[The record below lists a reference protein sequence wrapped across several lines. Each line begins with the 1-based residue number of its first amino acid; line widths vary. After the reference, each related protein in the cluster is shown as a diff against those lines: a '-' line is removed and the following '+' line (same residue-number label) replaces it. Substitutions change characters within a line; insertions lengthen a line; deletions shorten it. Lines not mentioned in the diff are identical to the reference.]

1 MTKREPDN
9 LAALPLIVF
18 RLRIT
23 CASPQRDLFA
33 LLIPAPYGNSALGLS
48 VRTLRDSDRKK
59 DGGLPRGRAWLCII
73 AALLCAVALLAPAG
87 AAARDLVVYG
97 EPTLEKALKSV
108 GSLWQARTGTRVNVF
123 VAPTDLS
130 YAQIERGA
138 RCDLIFALADTATEE
153 AARAKIIQGATITR
167 ALRSGLVLV
176 GTESAAGPIDGA
188 NLTDISGLI
197 AGRRL
202 AIANPERDLAGARA
216 LELLRKIGV
225 AADDNSAVAV
235 AESSA
240 GVVNLLATDR
250 ARLGIVYSTDATAG
264 FKLVVP
270 LPLLD
275 QPPIEYVVAQ
285 ARDPQSDTQ
294 PFMAFVKSAAALAA
308 FKSAGLAPIDDGQAG
323 GRRQ

>member
-1 MTKREPDN
+1 MTKRESDN
-9 LAALPLIVF
+9 MAALPLIVF

-48 VRTLRDSDRKK
+48 VRALRDSDRKN
-59 DGGLPRGRAWLCII
+59 DGGLPRGRACLCVV
-73 AALLCAVALLAPAG
+73 AALLCAVALLAPAA

-130 YAQIERGA
+130 YAQIDRGA
-138 RCDLIFALADTATEE
+138 RCDLIFALAGTATEE

-167 ALRSGLVLV
+167 ALRNGLVLV

-188 NLTDISGLI
+188 NVADISRLI
-197 AGRRL
+197 AGERL
-202 AIANPERDLAGARA
+202 AIANPDRDPAGARA
-216 LELLRKIGV
+216 LELLRKIGIAFDRV
-225 AADDNSAVAV
+225 VPV

-240 GVVNLLATDR
+240 GVVNLLATDK

-264 FKLVVP
+264 FKLLVP

-294 PFMAFVKSAAALAA
+294 PFMAFVKSAAAQAA
-308 FKSAGLAPIDDGQAG
+308 FKSAGLAPIDDAQAD